1 LPVHQVNIIS
11 VEGRDEG
18 KYSSRGVTAPWG
30 DAHDTFLLLNER
42 NVCY

>member
-18 KYSSRGVTAPWG
+18 KYSSQGATAPWG
-30 DAHDTFLLLNER
+30 DAHATFLRLNEYNMR
-42 NVCY
+42 Y